1 MWDQLGNESRPS
13 NYECVLDVVWT
24 VLHTSV
30 LRYPPYNSNTPT
42 YRALLEYGITIMSDV
57 PEYSLA
63 SWYCGGREQLLEK
76 MKAWLI
82 VRNRKIR
89 RKVRGVLKA
98 LALLYRIY
106 KDTLERYY
114 LPGNTFEKEAS
125 LRWNPLLAGDGYALP
140 LPP

>member
-1 MWDQLGNESRPS
+1 MWDQLGNEPRPS
-13 NYECVLDVVWT
+13 NSECALDVVWT
-24 VLHTSV
+24 VLHSRY

-42 YRALLEYGITIMSDV
+42 YRALLEYGTTVMSDV

-63 SWYCGGREQLLEK
+63 CWYCGGREQLLEK

-82 VRNRKIR
+82 VRNMKIR
-89 RKVRGVLKA
+89 RKVRGLLKA

-114 LPGNTFEKEAS
+114 LPGGKFEEKS
-125 LRWNPLLAGDGYALP
+125 CIF
-140 LPP
+140 